1 MALDEEQH
9 APATTT
15 DDAGKVVRAG
25 ADGYTNHVAEYTE
38 DITGGLSPERE
49 GGVGGYTAGRADRT
63 P

>member
-9 APATTT
+9 AQTASTEST
-15 DDAGKVVRAG
+15 AG
-25 ADGYTNHVAEYTE
+25 AARPGVAGYTNHVAEYAE
-38 DITGGLSPERE
+38 DVTGGLSPERE